1 VKTWRCFIPGWPEVT
16 YEIKAET
23 RGEALYT
30 YWLMGQEAGYDL
42 KFTELRAR
50 NVTEATP

>member
-23 RGEALYT
+23 RGKALST
-30 YWLMGQEAGYDL
+30 YWRMGRDAGYEL
-42 KFTELRAR
+42 AFTELRAH
-50 NVTEATP
+50 NVTEVRP